1 MTDLTYYI
9 LSGVCVALVL
19 LGINLMSKVKLSVKG
34 NALSA
39 ISMILAIGIIIV
51 RNSLWP
57 TEGVVAPW
65 GMYALYAVLAIAA
78 VFGIIMAGRIKMI
91 AMPQTIALLNGL
103 GGAASALVAAVTAIE
118 GASGTFEASTA
129 GLALAVGGVTLT
141 GSLIA
146 AGKLARILDA
156 RPKSLKG
163 HNLIF
168 GALLVACVVGMVMQ
182 TVGGGVWA
190 ALTAVAALVAGVV
203 FVMRVGG
210 ADMPITISLLN
221 SLSGVAGGIAGMAI
235 GDPLLV
241 VVGGIVGASGLILTQ
256 DMCKAMN
263 RTLGAILTGKTT
275 AAPAKAPVKT
285 PAAVAAPVA
294 KSTPVVEEKKAA
306 KLDENGVA
314 AALQTAKK
322 VIIVPGY
329 GMALS
334 QAQGEVAHL
343 TSVLEGRGVEV
354 KFAIHPV
361 AGRMPGH
368 MSVLLCE
375 ADIDYEK
382 LFMMED
388 INDDFASCDLAIV
401 IGANDVTNPAANTA
415 EGTPIYGMPVLSV
428 EKAPMTVFCNFDTKP
443 GYAGVENP
451 LYSASNVLMM
461 LGDAKASVAK
471 LEGFLSASV
480 KSAPTAAPAPVAE
493 AGLTEA
499 KVGQTLQNAKK
510 VIIVPGYGMALSQ
523 AQGEVAHLT
532 SVLEGR
538 GVEVKFAIH
547 PVAGRMPG
555 HMSVLLC
562 EADIDYEKLYMM
574 EDINDDFGSCDIAI
588 VIGANDV
595 TNPAANS
602 AEGTPIYGM
611 PILNVEQAPMAVF
624 CNFDTKPGYAGV
636 ENPLYSADN
645 VLLMLGD
652 AKASVSKLE
661 ALLSAPVQAPT
672 AAPAPVAEAKLS
684 ETKVAETM
692 KAAKKVIIVPGYG
705 MALSQAQGEVAHL
718 AAALEKKGAEVKFAI
733 HPVAGRMPGHM
744 SVLLCEADID
754 YEKLYMMEDINDDFS
769 SCDIAIVIGAND
781 VTNPAANSAEGTPI
795 YGMPI
800 LNVEQAPMA
809 VFCNFDTKPGYAGVE
824 NPLYSADNVLLLLG
838 DAKESVAKLH
848 SFLK

>member
-1 MTDLTYYI
+1 MSELLYYI

-19 LGINLMSKVKLSVKG
+19 LGINLMSKVKLSVVG

-39 ISMILAIGIIIV
+39 LSMVMAMVIIV
-51 RNSLWP
+51 FKAELWP
-57 TEGVVAPW
+57 KGSNLPLYGVLLFA
-65 GMYALYAVLAIAA
+65 GLY
-78 VFGIIMAGRIKMI
+78 GIYMARRIKMI

-103 GGAASALVAAVTAIE
+103 GGAASALVAAVTAIL
-118 GASGTFEASTA
+118 GATGKYVVFESATA
-129 GLALAVGGVTLT
+129 GVALAVGALTLT

-156 RPKSLKG
+156 RPKTLKC
-163 HNLIF
+163 HTAILA
-168 GALLVACVVGMVMQ
+168 ALVLAFVAGIVLQ
-182 TVGGGVWA
+182 TTVSGVWA
-190 ALTAVAALVAGVV
+190 ILTAVAALLAGVV

-275 AAPAKAPVKT
+275 AAPAKAPT
-285 PAAVAAPVA
+285 PKAEVTKEEAPVA
-294 KSTPVVEEKKAA
+294 EEVPKST
-306 KLDENGVA
+306 KLDEIGVA
-314 AALQTAKK
+314 ETLQNAKK

-343 TSVLEGRGVEV
+343 TSVLEGRGTEV

-382 LFMMED
+382 LYMMED

-415 EGTPIYGMPVLSV
+415 EGTPIYGMPVLDV
-428 EKAPMTVFCNFDTKP
+428 EKAPKTVFCNFDTKP

-451 LYSASNVLMM
+451 LYSADNVLLM
-461 LGDAKASVAK
+461 LGDAKASVSK
-471 LEGFLSASV
+471 LEGFLSATPTASASTEA
-480 KSAPTAAPAPVAE
+480 SAPAE
-493 AGLTEA
+493 EGKISEATVGLA
-499 KVGQTLQNAKK
+499 LQNAKK

-532 SVLEGR
+532 SVLESK

-574 EDINDDFGSCDIAI
+574 EDINDDFASCDLAI

-611 PILNVEQAPMAVF
+611 PILNVAEAPMAVF

-636 ENPLYSADN
+636 ENPLYTADN

-652 AKASVSKLE
+652 AKESVSKLE
-661 ALLSAPVQAPT
+661 TLLTTAVAAPSTASAPTQQ
-672 AAPAPVAEAKLS
+672 AKLS
-684 ETKVAETM
+684 EDAVGQTLTS
-692 KAAKKVIIVPGYG
+692 AKKVIIVPGYG

-754 YEKLYMMEDINDDFS
+754 YEKLYMMEDINDDFA

-800 LNVEQAPMA
+800 LNVAEAPMA
-809 VFCNFDTKPGYAGVE
+809 VFCNFDTKPGYAGVD
-824 NPLYSADNVLLLLG
+824 NPLYTADNVLLMLG
-838 DAKESVAKLH
+838 DAKESVSKLAN
-848 SFLK
+848 LVK

>member
-39 ISMILAIGIIIV
+39 ISMVLAIGIIIV

-57 TEGVVAPW
+57 AEGVVAPW

-275 AAPAKAPVKT
+275 AAPAKAPAKV

-294 KSTPVVEEKKAA
+294 KAAPVQEKKAA

-314 AALQTAKK
+314 AALQKAKK

-334 QAQGEVAHL
+334 QAQEDVAKFAS
-343 TSVLEGRGVEV
+343 TLEARGVDV

-388 INDDFASCDLAIV
+388 INEEFASCDIAVV

-415 EGTPIYGMPVLSV
+415 EGTPIYGMPVLNV
-428 EKAPMTVFCNFDTKP
+428 VDAPMTVFCNFDTKP
-443 GYAGVENP
+443 GYAGVPNP
-451 LYSASNVLMM
+451 M
-461 LGDAKASVAK
+461 
-471 LEGFLSASV
+471 
-480 KSAPTAAPAPVAE
+480 
-493 AGLTEA
+493 
-499 KVGQTLQNAKK
+499 
-510 VIIVPGYGMALSQ
+510 
-523 AQGEVAHLT
+523 
-532 SVLEGR
+532 
-538 GVEVKFAIH
+538 
-547 PVAGRMPG
+547 
-555 HMSVLLC
+555 
-562 EADIDYEKLYMM
+562 YE
-574 EDINDDFGSCDIAI
+574 
-588 VIGANDV
+588 
-595 TNPAANS
+595 
-602 AEGTPIYGM
+602 
-611 PILNVEQAPMAVF
+611 
-624 CNFDTKPGYAGV
+624 
-636 ENPLYSADN
+636 ADN

-652 AKASVSKLE
+652 AK
-661 ALLSAPVQAPT
+661 
-672 AAPAPVAEAKLS
+672 
-684 ETKVAETM
+684 
-692 KAAKKVIIVPGYG
+692 
-705 MALSQAQGEVAHL
+705 
-718 AAALEKKGAEVKFAI
+718 
-733 HPVAGRMPGHM
+733 
-744 SVLLCEADID
+744 
-754 YEKLYMMEDINDDFS
+754 
-769 SCDIAIVIGAND
+769 
-781 VTNPAANSAEGTPI
+781 
-795 YGMPI
+795 
-800 LNVEQAPMA
+800 
-809 VFCNFDTKPGYAGVE
+809 
-824 NPLYSADNVLLLLG
+824 
-838 DAKESVAKLH
+838 ESVQQ
-848 SFLK
+848 LKTFVR